1 MDRHQD
7 HPYPTKS
14 ERAQLLKETGM
25 SRVQLQNWFG
35 NHRRRLKSQRLQEGS
50 SNDSKGGNNSE
61 DYGMESD
68 SDMEVMVEEE
78 DEAEENSDDE
88 DEPIDV

>member
-1 MDRHQD
+1 MNRHQD

-50 SNDSKGGNNSE
+50 SNGSKDGHSE
-61 DYGMESD
+61 EFGMESD
-68 SDMEVMVEEE
+68 SDMDTMPDNNDGDDDINIVEV
-78 DEAEENSDDE
+78 
-88 DEPIDV
+88 